1 MIDKKYIIAAITK
14 TIIILGVILLISENT
29 FKSSM
34 QINAL
39 KVMVT
44 MLAKESLK
52 KMIEVSK
59 ITEPWYRDFH
69 THMQK
74 VLKLSA
80 LPF

>member
-1 MIDKKYIIAAITK
+1 MIAAITK
-14 TIIILGVILLISENT
+14 TIIIFGVILLISENT

-39 KVMVT
+39 NVMVT

-59 ITEPWYRDFH
+59 ITEP
-69 THMQK
+69 
-74 VLKLSA
+74 
-80 LPF
+80 

>member
-1 MIDKKYIIAAITK
+1 MIDRKYMIAAITK

-44 MLAKESLK
+44 MFAKESLK

-59 ITEPWYRDFH
+59 ITEPWYRDFQ
-69 THMQK
+69 TQMQK

>member
-1 MIDKKYIIAAITK
+1 MIDRKYMIAAITK

-39 KVMVT
+39 NVMVT
-44 MLAKESLK
+44 MFAKESLK

-59 ITEPWYRDFH
+59 ITEP
-69 THMQK
+69 
-74 VLKLSA
+74 
-80 LPF
+80 